1 MSKWDSRPRLSDRA
15 KLGFNLKSDFKKTG
29 RALLGWTGQRPGPTQ
44 TDPPASVTI
53 TGLPALSGQSI

>member
-29 RALLGWTGQRPGPTQ
+29 RALLGSTGQKPVPIRTGPS
-44 TDPPASVTI
+44 ASVTI